1 MPDPSPLRSHTRPM
15 PEMTEALGRQHSRDH
30 LGCQVRAR
38 WRWTDETMLV
48 EHKAPDG
55 RREIATF
62 PTPAIMEP
70 AFAAET
76 MARAVRWLEGLHG
89 A

>member
-1 MPDPSPLRSHTRPM
+1 M
-15 PEMTEALGRQHSRDH
+15 PEMTKALNGQHARDH
-30 LGCQVRAR
+30 QGCAVRAR

-55 RREIATF
+55 RRQTEPL

-76 MARAVRWLEGLHG
+76 MARAMRWLEGLHG
-89 A
+89 